1 MEILKN
7 ELEAGRAVILPT
19 ETVYGLFAKA
29 LDQDAVDLVYRLK
42 QRPRD
47 KAMNLNIASLEQVT
61 EYAREIPPY
70 FQDLVA
76 HFWPGPLTILLKAR
90 DSVPVWINS
99 GLPTVGFRM
108 PDHPLTL
115 ELIQE
120 TGPLIGP
127 SANLSGASSG
137 QKFQDIQQDIPVPGL
152 ADDAFLTGVDS
163 TILDLS
169 QEQAQI
175 LRQGA
180 ITQEDLQAVIP
191 QLNFKEVEK

>member
-47 KAMNLNIASLEQVT
+47 KAMNLNIANLEQVT
-61 EYAREIPPY
+61 EYASEIPPC

-137 QKFQDIQQDIPVPGL
+137 QKFQDIQQDIPVLGL

-169 QEQAQI
+169 QESARI

-180 ITQEDLQAVIP
+180 ITQTDLQAVIP

>member
-29 LDQDAVDLVYRLK
+29 LDQDAVDLVYELK

-47 KAMNLNIASLEQVT
+47 KAMNLNIANLDQVT
-61 EYAREIPPY
+61 EYADEIPPY

-76 HFWPGPLTILLKAR
+76 HFWPGPLTILLKAQ
-90 DSVPVWINS
+90 DKVPVWINS

-115 ELIQE
+115 QLIQE

-137 QKFQDIQQDIPVPGL
+137 QKFQDIQQVIPVPGF

-169 QEQAQI
+169 QEPARI

-180 ITQEDLQAVIP
+180 ITQEDLRAVIP
-191 QLNFKEVEK
+191 QLEFKEVEK